1 MFERVCRYKS
11 SFRLKLAV
19 QKYPNSLNRLGAHS
33 SFMTPSLAN
42 RLRWPWPTW
51 ILLLPT
57 SCSLLTYWVLSVGC
71 LLSFVFLCSLAKFP
85 SAHAF
90 HWFLFSPVTSSNSQ
104 SFGVPTFSER
114 KLLVPATSQARTH
127 LVGDSEGV
135 SLLYPIALR
144 EVRRELKCYCWE
156 SRGLVLSRAWRQGH
170 LLHIFAPCV
179 CQCPVRKT
187 ETCQRFQS
195 ERNLF
200 GELTEKSRWH
210 KEKSKGNHRLVTAQ
224 SWYCSSGHGDKGKMM
239 HPGSSVHHRGCCH

>member
-1 MFERVCRYKS
+1 MFERGCRYKS

-57 SCSLLTYWVLSVGC
+57 SCSLLTWVLSVGC

-90 HWFLFSPVTSSNSQ
+90 HWFLFSQVTSSNSH
-104 SFGVPTFSER
+104 SFGIPTFSER

-127 LVGDSEGV
+127 FVGDSEGV

-156 SRGLVLSRAWRQGH
+156 GRGLVLSRAWRQGH
-170 LLHIFAPCV
+170 LLDIFAPCV

-187 ETCQRFQS
+187 ENMPEISIR
-195 ERNLF
+195 
-200 GELTEKSRWH
+200 EKSIWGIDW
-210 KEKSKGNHRLVTAQ
+210 KI
-224 SWYCSSGHGDKGKMM
+224 
-239 HPGSSVHHRGCCH
+239 